1 VGTARAVDRACGL
14 GSRLT
19 PPLPPLQRI
28 YLIEPSSSATFA
40 PRFLDKEPKPSTPA
54 GKEEAMKT
62 RILCLLTI
70 IFGLGASLLPGTAL
84 AAEDTNKTVT
94 YLIDY
99 VAGSDLTFVRNGQD
113 STPKQAAEH
122 MRQKWTYFRNQIK
135 TPEDFILLAATKS
148 ELSGKLYLVRLK
160 DGKESPAGEW
170 LTKVL
175 AEYRKKSSS

>member
-1 VGTARAVDRACGL
+1 LTNSQIL
-14 GSRLT
+14 GHLHEKRE
-19 PPLPPLQRI
+19 PPL
-28 YLIEPSSSATFA
+28 
-40 PRFLDKEPKPSTPA
+40 
-54 GKEEAMKT
+54 KT
-62 RILCLLTI
+62 RILFLLAI
-70 IFGLGASLLPGTAL
+70 IFGFGASLLPAAVL
-84 AAEDTNKTVT
+84 AGEDTNKTIT

-99 VAGSDLTFVRNGQD
+99 VARSDLTFVRNGQE
-113 STPKQAAEH
+113 STGKQAADH
-122 MRQKWTYFRNQIK
+122 MRQKWAYFRNSIK